1 MIIIDYSAI
10 SISNIAI
17 QKLQPDEDLFRHM
30 VLNSIRMYRKKY
42 GRDYGEIVLAC
53 DAGGNWRK
61 DIYPEYKFSRAK
73 NRNKSDLDWG
83 KIYEMLGKITDE
95 IEANFPYTVLS
106 KKGMEADDIIAAM
119 VEYTQEFGQ
128 HEEVMIISGDK
139 DFAQLQK
146 YSNVKQY
153 SPITKK
159 MITIDDPYTNLKTQ
173 ILKGDT
179 SDGVPNVL
187 SPDDIFV
194 QEGGRQT
201 PLRKKILDTFLDAK
215 NVRDVMTEDQY
226 RNYIRNKKMID
237 LSECPD
243 EFKNYIHNEYNKQ
256 IVINDTKK
264 SKVMPYFI
272 QNNCRN
278 LLENITEFIQ

>member
-83 KIYEMLGKITDE
+83 KIFEMLGKITDE

-201 PLRKKILDTFLDAK
+201 PLRKKLLDTFLDAK

-256 IVINDTKK
+256 IVINNTKK

-278 LLENITEFIQ
+278 LLTNIQEFIQ

>member
-61 DIYPEYKFSRAK
+61 DIYPEYKYARSQGRK
-73 NRNKSDLDWG
+73 DSDLDWTR
-83 KIYEMLGKITDE
+83 IYEILNKIVDE
-95 IEANFPYTVLS
+95 IETSFPYVVLR
-106 KKGMEADDIIAAM
+106 KEGMEADDIINSL
-119 VEYTQEFGQ
+119 VEYTQEFGNY
-128 HEEVMIISGDK
+128 EKVMIISGDK

-146 YSNVKQY
+146 YSNVDQY

-159 MITIDDPYTNLKTQ
+159 LIKVDDPHVVLKTQ
-173 ILKGDT
+173 ILKGDG
-179 SDGVPNVL
+179 SDGVPNIL
-187 SPDDIFV
+187 SPDDVFV

-201 PLRKKILDTFLDAK
+201 PLRKKLIETFISAK
-215 NVRDVMTEDQY
+215 DVRDVMTDDQY

-237 LSECPD
+237 LSECPI
-243 EFKNYIHNEYNKQ
+243 ELKEYIIKQ
-256 IVINDTKK
+256 YDLQYGSQHLNR

-272 QNNCRN
+272 QHNCRN
-278 LLENITEFIQ
+278 LLENITDFIQ

>member
-83 KIYEMLGKITDE
+83 KIFEMLGKITDE

-194 QEGGRQT
+194 QEDGRQT
-201 PLRKKILDTFLDAK
+201 PLRKKLLDTFLDAK

-256 IVINDTKK
+256 IVINNTKK

>member
-83 KIYEMLGKITDE
+83 KIFEMLGKITDE

-201 PLRKKILDTFLDAK
+201 PLRKKLLDTFLDAK

-256 IVINDTKK
+256 IVINNTKK

>member
-17 QKLQPDEDLFRHM
+17 QKLQPEEDLFRHM

-83 KIYEMLGKITDE
+83 KIFEMLGKITDE
-95 IEANFPYTVLS
+95 IEANFPYTVLR

-173 ILKGDT
+173 ILRGDT

-201 PLRKKILDTFLDAK
+201 PLRKKLLDTFLDAK

-256 IVINDTKK
+256 IVINNTKK

>member
-83 KIYEMLGKITDE
+83 KIFEMLGKITDE

-201 PLRKKILDTFLDAK
+201 PLRKKLLDTFLDAK

-256 IVINDTKK
+256 IVINDKKK
-264 SKVMPYFI
+264 SKVMAYFI

-278 LLENITEFIQ
+278 LLTNIQEFIQ

>member
-17 QKLQPDEDLFRHM
+17 QKLQPEEDLFRHM

-83 KIYEMLGKITDE
+83 KIFEMLGKITDE
-95 IEANFPYTVLS
+95 IEANFPYTVLR

-201 PLRKKILDTFLDAK
+201 PLRKKLLDTFLDAK

-256 IVINDTKK
+256 IVINNTKK

>member
-61 DIYPEYKFSRAK
+61 DIYPEYKYARSQGRK
-73 NRNKSDLDWG
+73 DSDLDWTR
-83 KIYEMLGKITDE
+83 IYEILNKIVDE
-95 IEANFPYTVLS
+95 IKTSFPYVVLR
-106 KKGMEADDIIAAM
+106 KEGMEADDIINSL
-119 VEYTQEFGQ
+119 VEYTQEFGNY
-128 HEEVMIISGDK
+128 EKVMIISGDK

-146 YSNVKQY
+146 YSNVDQY

-159 MITIDDPYTNLKTQ
+159 LIKVDDPHAVLKTQ
-173 ILKGDT
+173 ILKGDG
-179 SDGVPNVL
+179 SDGVPNIL
-187 SPDDIFV
+187 SPDDVFV
-194 QEGGRQT
+194 QESVRQT
-201 PLRKKILDTFLDAK
+201 PLRKKLIETFISAK
-215 NVRDVMTEDQY
+215 DVRDVMTDDQY

-237 LSECPD
+237 LSECPI
-243 EFKNYIHNEYNKQ
+243 ELKEYIIKQ
-256 IVINDTKK
+256 YDLQYGSQHLNRC
-264 SKVMPYFI
+264 KVMPYFI
-272 QNNCRN
+272 QHNCRN
-278 LLENITEFIQ
+278 LLENITDFIQ

>member
-73 NRNKSDLDWG
+73 NRNESDLDWG

-95 IEANFPYTVLS
+95 IEANFPYTVLR

-128 HEEVMIISGDK
+128 HEEIMIISGDK

-159 MITIDDPYTNLKTQ
+159 MITIDDPHTNLKTQ
-173 ILKGDT
+173 ILRGDG

-201 PLRKKILDTFLDAK
+201 PLRKKLLDTFLEAK

-243 EFKNYIHNEYNKQ
+243 EFKDYIHNEYSKQ
-256 IVINDTKK
+256 IAVNHLNKP
-264 SKVMPYFI
+264 KVMPYFI

>member
-1 MIIIDYSAI
+1 MILIDYSAI

-95 IEANFPYTVLS
+95 IDESFPYTVLR

-128 HEEVMIISGDK
+128 HEEIMIISGDK

-159 MITIDDPYTNLKTQ
+159 MITIDDPHTNLKTQ

-201 PLRKKILDTFLDAK
+201 PLRKKLLDTFLEAK

-243 EFKNYIHNEYNKQ
+243 EFKDYIHNEYSKQ
-256 IVINDTKK
+256 IAVNDTKK
-264 SKVMPYFI
+264 SKVMGYFI
-272 QNNCRN
+272 QHNCRN
-278 LLENITEFIQ
+278 LLENITEFVQ

>member
-61 DIYPEYKFSRAK
+61 DIYPEYKYARSQGRK
-73 NRNKSDLDWG
+73 DSDLDWTR
-83 KIYEMLGKITDE
+83 IYEILNKIVDE
-95 IEANFPYTVLS
+95 IETSFPYVVLR
-106 KKGMEADDIIAAM
+106 KEGMEADDIINSL
-119 VEYTQEFGQ
+119 VEYTQEFGNY
-128 HEEVMIISGDK
+128 EKVMIISGDK

-146 YSNVKQY
+146 YSNVDQY

-159 MITIDDPYTNLKTQ
+159 LIKVDDPHVVLKTQ
-173 ILKGDT
+173 ILKGDG
-179 SDGVPNVL
+179 SDGVPNIL
-187 SPDDIFV
+187 SPDDVFV
-194 QEGGRQT
+194 QEGVRQT
-201 PLRKKILDTFLDAK
+201 PLRKKLIETFISAK
-215 NVRDVMTEDQY
+215 DVRDVMTDDQY

-237 LSECPD
+237 LSECPI
-243 EFKNYIHNEYNKQ
+243 ELKEYIIKQ
-256 IVINDTKK
+256 YDLQYGSQHLNR

-272 QNNCRN
+272 QHNCRN
-278 LLENITEFIQ
+278 LLENITDFIQ

>member
-1 MIIIDYSAI
+1 MILIDYSAI

-95 IEANFPYTVLS
+95 IDESFPYTVLR

-128 HEEVMIISGDK
+128 HEEIMIISGDK

-159 MITIDDPYTNLKTQ
+159 MITIDDPHTNLKTQ

-201 PLRKKILDTFLDAK
+201 PLRKKLLDTFLEAK

-243 EFKNYIHNEYNKQ
+243 EFKDYIHNEYSKQ
-256 IVINDTKK
+256 IAVNHLNKP
-264 SKVMPYFI
+264 KVMPYFI

-278 LLENITEFIQ
+278 LLTNIQEFIQ

>member
-42 GRDYGEIVLAC
+42 GRDYGEIVLAI

-73 NRNKSDLDWG
+73 NRDKSDLDWG
-83 KIYEMLGKITDE
+83 KIFEMLGKITDE
-95 IEANFPYTVLS
+95 IEANFPYTVLR

-128 HEEVMIISGDK
+128 HEEIMIISGDK

-146 YSNVKQY
+146 YSNVNQY

-159 MITIDDPYTNLKTQ
+159 MISIDDPHTNLKTQ
-173 ILKGDT
+173 ILRGDG

-201 PLRKKILDTFLDAK
+201 PLRKKLLDTFLEAK
-215 NVRDVMTEDQY
+215 NVRDVMTKDQY
-226 RNYIRNKKMID
+226 QNYIRNKKMID

-243 EFKNYIHNEYNKQ
+243 EFKDYIHNEYSKQ
-256 IVINDTKK
+256 IAISHKK
-264 SKVMPYFI
+264 KGKVMPYFI
-272 QNNCRN
+272 QHNCRN

>member
-83 KIYEMLGKITDE
+83 KIFEMLGKITDE
-95 IEANFPYTVLS
+95 IEANFPYTVLR

-173 ILKGDT
+173 ILRGDT

-201 PLRKKILDTFLDAK
+201 PLRKKLLDTFLDAK

-256 IVINDTKK
+256 IVINNTKK